1 MTPDSALTA
10 IIARLEAAG
19 LTKSVSPLG
28 VSNSS
33 APQMNRSFSV
43 KMQSMAPASSPDRF
57 KPTVAGLRVS
67 CRFIIEL
74 GHRLNPNSGQTA
86 ISHATGLDIGWAFDN
101 RICFRRRLLRAKIP
115 TRCGVQ
121 SVNGSVVGQV
131 SVEIRLR
138 SIDQMVNRIHG
149 KVRPYTIQEQNLLT
163 EYSFSL
169 VEKIET
175 EWPILTG
182 YSLVRWAPRLETVPG
197 DTRLYIENSAW
208 YADWVHAKGTRRI
221 NNIWLGRPIYQ
232 DAIAEAFNQTKP
244 NLFRDMR
251 ALIQRTEDLR
261 RPTGTGFLQ

>member
-86 ISHATGLDIGWAFDN
+86 ISQALQDLHNAIKYLD
-101 RICFRRRLLRAKIP
+101 
-115 TRCGVQ
+115 
-121 SVNGSVVGQV
+121 VNGTSLTQQGSISVGP
-131 SVEIRLR
+131 S
-138 SIDQMVNRIHG
+138 
-149 KVRPYTIQEQNLLT
+149 TT
-163 EYSFSL
+163 EYASGGAYY
-169 VEKIET
+169 V
-175 EWPILTG
+175 
-182 YSLVRWAPRLETVPG
+182 
-197 DTRLYIENSAW
+197 
-208 YADWVHAKGTRRI
+208 
-221 NNIWLGRPIYQ
+221 
-232 DAIAEAFNQTKP
+232 
-244 NLFRDMR
+244 
-251 ALIQRTEDLR
+251 QRFPLDVVFKLSMVV
-261 RPTGTGFLQ
+261 